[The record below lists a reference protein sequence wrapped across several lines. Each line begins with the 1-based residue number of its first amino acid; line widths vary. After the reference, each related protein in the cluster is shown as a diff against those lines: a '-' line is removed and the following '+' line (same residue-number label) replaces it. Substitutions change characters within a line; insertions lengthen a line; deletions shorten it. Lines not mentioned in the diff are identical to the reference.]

1 MEMHPLAQA
10 TEHASYFK
18 KFTRTLVD
26 KFQPLQIFCFAK
38 SASFNELNGCFINP
52 EARHTC
58 NYCLLV
64 VTENATRIDHEVQEF
79 CNTYY
84 QNGIIT
90 VICHGKETIV
100 NAIKENN
107 RFFTTVCN
115 KGQLIY
121 SHDGMSNFDTSIPFI
136 STQSAIKARK
146 HLSHHMPLA
155 EGFLNGAGECLS
167 QEQFTVC
174 VFMLHQV
181 VEQCLIV
188 LIKVHLAYRSEIH
201 NLKRMLGICRAF
213 SDEPLKTLLSGNPE
227 DQRLFGLL
235 TKSYS
240 GARYANTFSISE
252 EDAKALYQRVSA
264 FLNLTKSMCEEKIAQ
279 LDIEAASYGELHAEQ
294 DIVNHQLAET
304 SI

>member
-1 MEMHPLAQA
+1 METHPLSQA
-10 TEHASYFK
+10 AEHASYFK
-18 KFTRTLVD
+18 KFIRTLVD
-26 KFQPLQIFCFAK
+26 RFQPLQIFCFAK
-38 SASFNELNGCFINP
+38 SASFNELNGCFVDPKAKHI
-52 EARHTC
+52 C

-90 VICHGKETIV
+90 VICHGKETIA

-107 RFFTTVCN
+107 RFFSTVYN

-121 SHDGMSNFDTSIPFI
+121 SHDGMSNFDSSIPFI
-136 STQSAIKARK
+136 FPQSVIKAQK

-155 EGFLNGAGECLS
+155 EGFFNGAGECLAK
-167 QEQFTVC
+167 EQFTVC

-213 SDEPLKTLLSGNPE
+213 SDEPLKTLLSGSAE

-235 TKSYS
+235 VKSYS
-240 GARYANTFSISE
+240 GARYANTYSVSD

-264 FLNLTKSMCEEKIAQ
+264 FLSLTKTMCKDKIEQ
-279 LDIEAASYGELHAEQ
+279 LDIEAASYGELHTEQ
-294 DIVNHQLAET
+294 DNKSSLADL